1 MVHIS
6 NIFIPMRTL
15 HDIGLTSSD
24 LQAIQEA
31 ARILKELFP
40 VVEIRLFGSKASGK
54 DDSQSD
60 IDLLVL
66 TRERL
71 SWRERNFMTDSLY
84 DTQKKF
90 SVILSLLVVSSHDWS
105 TGLISSLPIHDAIEE
120 EGIAA

>member
-1 MVHIS
+1 
-6 NIFIPMRTL
+6 MRTL

-120 EGIAA
+120 E